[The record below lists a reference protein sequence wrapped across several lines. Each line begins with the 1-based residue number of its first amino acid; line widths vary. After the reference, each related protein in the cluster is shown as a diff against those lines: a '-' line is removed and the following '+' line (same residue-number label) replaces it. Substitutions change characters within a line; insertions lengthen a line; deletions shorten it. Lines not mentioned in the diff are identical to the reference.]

1 MKLLIVVFS
10 ILVSLTSLK
19 SCFERSTQAVVPAAT
34 ATAELLPTPTLAA
47 PQDGTLKV
55 LPGEWFVFQVGPSW
69 AYRVQWDATN
79 DPPGLYGA
87 NTRTLQC
94 GDSYEV
100 FSIDLSGTIFNCGD
114 GLLTIVVE
122 GDGYR
127 VIPTD
132 TLTVTV
138 RPY

>member
-1 MKLLIVVFS
+1 MVFS
-10 ILVSLTSLK
+10 TLFLFASLK
-19 SCFERSTQAVVPAAT
+19 ACFEQSSEAAAPTVT
-34 ATAELLPTPTLAA
+34 ATSAVELLPTPTLATVR
-47 PQDGTLKV
+47 DDTLKV
-55 LPGEWFVFQVGPSW
+55 LSGDWFWFQVGPSW
-69 AYRVQWDATN
+69 TYRVQWDDKY

-87 NTRTLQC
+87 NVRTLQC
-94 GDSYEV
+94 GDHYEV
-100 FSIDLSGTIFNCGD
+100 FSIDLSGSIFSCGD
-114 GLLTIVVE
+114 GLLVITEE